1 MKNETDTTSGAAADP
16 RRARRAVTALKAD
29 LRDLRVQL
37 SMLNHRVGA
46 QAELRD
52 IDLDCLDLVSQ
63 NEPVGASALAKLAGL
78 HPATLTGVI
87 DRLERGGWIVRER
100 DASDRRA
107 VVLRTQPERNRDI
120 YRLYSGMNGLI
131 DEICALY
138 TADQLEL
145 IAGFMQRTTS
155 AGVRATAQLEEESA

>member
-1 MKNETDTTSGAAADP
+1 MTLEVNPSDELSRDP
-16 RRARRAVTALKAD
+16 RAARRAANALKTD

-37 SMLNHRVGA
+37 AMLNHRVGA

-63 NEPVGASALAKLAGL
+63 HEPVGASALAKLAGL

-100 DASDRRA
+100 DENDRRA

-120 YRLYSGMNGLI
+120 YQLYSGMNGLI
-131 DEICALY
+131 DEICADY
-138 TADQLEL
+138 TPEQLEL
-145 IAGFMQRTTS
+145 IAGFLRRTTV
-155 AGVRATAQLEEESA
+155 AGVHATARLEEEGA